1 MTEPTH
7 EIRLTDEESAAIQKA
22 LLSYLREL
30 RGEIADTD
38 NPAYKRE
45 LREERA
51 TLESAIAKLGGP
63 GDGSSATEGAAVSA
77 EPGGD
82 VIVMMRV
89 FGLRWTT

>member
-1 MTEPTH
+1 MNEPTH
-7 EIRLTDEESAAIQKA
+7 EITLTDDESASIQKA
-22 LLSYLREL
+22 LVSYLRDL

-63 GDGSSATEGAAVSA
+63 GSAGFVNAGAVDQP
-77 EPGGD
+77 PG
-82 VIVMMRV
+82 IVVFRV
-89 FGLRWTT
+89 AGLRWTS

>member
-7 EIRLTDEESAAIQKA
+7 EITLTDDESAAIHKA
-22 LLSYLREL
+22 LLSYLRDL

-51 TLESAIAKLGGP
+51 TLESAIAKLSDP
-63 GDGSSATEGAAVSA
+63 SGDGSQAPAAVDESLA
-77 EPGGD
+77 D
-82 VIVMMRV
+82 RIVVMRV

>member
-7 EIRLTDEESAAIQKA
+7 EITLTDDESAAIEKA
-22 LLSYLREL
+22 LLSYLRDL

-63 GDGSSATEGAAVSA
+63 SGGSQPAAAPGQPNEPDA
-77 EPGGD
+77 EQ
-82 VIVMMRV
+82 IVVMRV
-89 FGLRWTT
+89 FGMRWSR

>member
-1 MTEPTH
+1 MNESTH
-7 EIRLTDEESAAIQKA
+7 EIVLTDDESAAIQKA
-22 LLSYLREL
+22 LLSYLRDL

-63 GDGSSATEGAAVSA
+63 SSGGIAPAGAGNDREVA
-77 EPGGD
+77 D
-82 VIVMMRV
+82 IVVLRV
-89 FGLRWTT
+89 VGLRWTT